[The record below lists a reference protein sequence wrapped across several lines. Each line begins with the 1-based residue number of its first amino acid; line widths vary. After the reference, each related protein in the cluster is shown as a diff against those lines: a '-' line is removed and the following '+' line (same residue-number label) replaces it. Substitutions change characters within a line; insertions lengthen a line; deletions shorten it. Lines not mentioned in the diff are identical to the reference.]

1 MAYPA
6 SQTADNGGRRVMT
19 AGMWLVSDE
28 STRGE
33 VPRLGHVSSHGDIAA
48 KESTLQNFP
57 RQHASLTQQK
67 TYFVLE

>member
-1 MAYPA
+1 
-6 SQTADNGGRRVMT
+6 MT

-57 RQHASLTQQK
+57 RQHASLTEQK
-67 TYFVLE
+67 TYFVLQ